1 MRMVILIKIMWNK
14 RFWYQV
20 RFKLTAIWCFYDRL
34 WNPCALGNKCCISR
48 RDMKKNSYHTHFLIS
63 GEFTWYLR
71 EFRCVLDC
79 VQWFNLSK
87 GSGVCFLIIQSMF
100 TLILCL
106 KIRLGNIRS
115 VFACSNAGIGDACWD
130 RTCFVGEALLVSCRW
145 GGYFS
150 L

>member
-1 MRMVILIKIMWNK
+1 MRMVILLRSCGINVFDI
-14 RFWYQV
+14 RS
-20 RFKLTAIWCFYDRL
+20 FKLTAIWCFYDRP

-48 RDMKKNSYHTHFLIS
+48 RVMKTNSYHPHFLIS

-71 EFRCVLDC
+71 EFRYVLDC

-100 TLILCL
+100 TLILCV

-130 RTCFVGEALLVSCRW
+130 WTCFLGEALLVGCRW
-145 GGYFS
+145 RGCFS